1 MPLIPARRVR
11 THRLLLRAAVQLLP
25 CVCKFHLVKSNSS
38 QRVTII
44 STNLRTFSLVKE
56 PLAHASVEPLL
67 SYFDRLIPLNKE
79 EQELVT
85 SKFHSRLF
93 RKRQYVLQEGNIC
106 TQFYFVVRGCLR
118 MYKIDDDGSTHIL
131 QFAAENYWINDLGS
145 FHGVKPS
152 ALNIDVLEDA
162 VVLQISRDD
171 LISLYMQA
179 PKFDRIFRVL
189 LENSFIR
196 LQERL
201 LQNIS
206 STAEERYQSFLD
218 IYPHLVNRL
227 SQVQI
232 AAFLG
237 ITPEFLSRLRSKRS
251 KAAKP
256 SKS

>member
-1 MPLIPARRVR
+1 MKDS
-11 THRLLLRAAVQLLP
+11 LP
-25 CVCKFHLVKSNSS
+25 
-38 QRVTII
+38 QT
-44 STNLRTFSLVKE
+44 
-56 PLAHASVEPLL
+56 SVEPLL

-79 EQELVT
+79 EKELVT
-85 SKFHSRLF
+85 AKFHPRLY
-93 RKRQYVLQEGNIC
+93 RKRQYVLQEGDVC
-106 TQFYFVVRGCLR
+106 THFYFVVRGCLR
-118 MYKIDDDGSTHIL
+118 MYKIDDKGSTHIL

-152 ALNIDVLEDA
+152 ALNIDALEDT
-162 VVLQISRDD
+162 VVLQINRDD
-171 LISLYMQA
+171 IILLYTEA

-189 LENSFIR
+189 SENSFVR

-206 STAEERYQSFLD
+206 STAGERYQSFLEV
-218 IYPHLVNRL
+218 YPHLINRL

-237 ITPEFLSRLRSKRS
+237 ITPEFLSRLRNKRS
-251 KAAKP
+251 KASKP

>member
-1 MPLIPARRVR
+1 MNKEE
-11 THRLLLRAAVQLLP
+11 Q
-25 CVCKFHLVKSNSS
+25 S
-38 QRVTII
+38 Q
-44 STNLRTFSLVKE
+44 TNID
-56 PLAHASVEPLL
+56 PLL
-67 SYFDRLIPLNKE
+67 DYFNKLIPLNSE
-79 EQELVT
+79 EKKLVT
-85 SKFHSRLF
+85 SLFKPRLY
-93 RKRQYVLQEGNIC
+93 RKRQYVLQEGDVC

-118 MYKIDDDGSTHIL
+118 MYKIDEKGSTHVL

-152 ALNIDVLEDA
+152 ALNIDALEDT

-171 LISLYMQA
+171 LISLYIQA
-179 PKFDRIFRVL
+179 SKFDRIFRVL

-206 STAEERYQSFLD
+206 STSEDRYKSFLEL
-218 IYPHLVNRL
+218 YPHLINRL

-237 ITPEFLSRLRSKRS
+237 ITPEFLSRLRNKRS
-251 KAAKP
+251 KA
-256 SKS
+256 SKQ